1 MLNENVI
8 LAQNAMIKKT
18 TAAILYETN
27 SDLVI
32 ENLNLGAPG
41 PKEVLVQMG
50 AAGVC
55 HSDVHVI
62 SGQAQQLMPCV
73 LGHEGAGIVEAIGDQ
88 VSRVSVGDHVIL
100 SWLPYCENC
109 YQCIRGKTHLCK
121 AFQTP
126 VSNGT
131 LLDGSCRFSNKQ
143 GPIRQLGSLGCWSE
157 NVVVSE
163 ECCVTINRSIPFE
176 IAALLGCAVTTGV
189 GAVLNRA
196 KVQKGETVVVIGAG
210 GVGLSVVMAA
220 KLQGASQ
227 IICIDR
233 NRSMRNLAIELG
245 ATDFLV
251 ASQDDDISKKLI
263 ELTDVG
269 ADHVFEAV
277 GKRELQSAAINYCC
291 SGGTVT
297 FVGLDSEDATINLE
311 TTAITRAEKTISG
324 SIYGSACTHRDFA
337 SYGEKFLKGELPID
351 LMVNRRYQ
359 LNEIN
364 IAINDMLEG
373 KPGRGVIVFDH

>member
-1 MLNENVI
+1 
-8 LAQNAMIKKT
+8 MIKKT

-32 ENLNLGAPG
+32 ENVDVAAPG
-41 PKEVLVQMG
+41 PKEVFVQMG

-73 LGHEGAGIVEAIGDQ
+73 LGHEGAGLVTSIGDD

-126 VSNGT
+126 VGNGT
-131 LLDGSCRFSNKQ
+131 LLDGSCRFSNKH

-163 ECCVTINRSIPFE
+163 ECCVPINRSIPFE

-227 IICIDR
+227 IICIDK

-251 ASQDDDISKKLI
+251 ASQDADISKKLI

-351 LMVNRRYQ
+351 LMVNRRYP

>member
-1 MLNENVI
+1 
-8 LAQNAMIKKT
+8 MIKNT
-18 TAAILYETN
+18 EAAVLYETN
-27 SDLVI
+27 SDLVV
-32 ENLNLGAPG
+32 ENLNLAAPG
-41 PKEVLVQMG
+41 PKEVFVQMG

-62 SGQAQQLMPCV
+62 SGQANQIMPCV
-73 LGHEGAGIVEAIGDQ
+73 LGHEGAGLVTSIGKEVNN
-88 VSRVSVGDHVIL
+88 VSLGDHVVL
-100 SWLPYCENC
+100 SWLPYCGKC
-109 YQCIRGKTHLCK
+109 YQCVRGKTHLCK
-121 AFQTP
+121 AYQTP
-126 VSNGT
+126 VGNGT
-131 LLDGSCRFSNKQ
+131 LLDGSCRFSNSE
-143 GPIRQLGSLGCWSE
+143 GPVRQLGSLGCWSE
-157 NVVVSE
+157 NVVVPE
-163 ECCVTINRSIPFE
+163 VCCVPVDKSIPFE

-196 KVQKGETVVVIGAG
+196 KVQNGETVVVIGAG

-220 KLQGASQ
+220 KLKGASQ
-227 IICIDR
+227 VICIDQ
-233 NRSMRNLAIELG
+233 NISARNLAIELG

-251 ASQDDDISKKLI
+251 SKQNEDISKKLM
-263 ELTDVG
+263 ELTGVG

-277 GKRELQSAAINYCC
+277 GKRELQSDAIEYCC

-297 FVGLDSEDATINLE
+297 FVGLDSEDATINLK

-337 SYGEKFLKGELPID
+337 LYGEKFLEGKLPID

-359 LNEIN
+359 LREIN
-364 IAINDMLEG
+364 IALSDMLEG